1 MKIFLASCALL
12 SGVLEHFFNYP
23 AAQTHSP
30 APMVQWSMKALFP
43 NVDGYAVV
51 TDARSD
57 TATDM
62 RDGAVT
68 SNRGLFEA
76 GARPERDQ
84 CEAYMRQKR
93 GDFEPFKQLSS

>member
-1 MKIFLASCALL
+1 MPFFLVSWSTVSTTQPLRHTPPRTNGA
-12 SGVLEHFFNYP
+12 
-23 AAQTHSP
+23 
-30 APMVQWSMKALFP
+30 MVYEGAFP

-62 RDGAVT
+62 LDGAVT
-68 SNRGLFEA
+68 SNRGLFET
-76 GARPERDQ
+76 GARPERDKY
-84 CEAYMRQKR
+84 EAYMRQKR

>member
-1 MKIFLASCALL
+1 
-12 SGVLEHFFNYP
+12 
-23 AAQTHSP
+23 
-30 APMVQWSMKALFP
+30 MVYEGAFP

>member
-1 MKIFLASCALL
+1 MPFFLVSWSTVSTTQPLRHTPPPRTNGA
-12 SGVLEHFFNYP
+12 
-23 AAQTHSP
+23 
-30 APMVQWSMKALFP
+30 MVYEGAFP

-62 RDGAVT
+62 LDGAVT
-68 SNRGLFEA
+68 SNRGLFET
-76 GARPERDQ
+76 GARPERDKY
-84 CEAYMRQKR
+84 EAYMRQKR